1 MFGGRVKAG
10 LAAVLLPLA
19 IGVAACGSTS
29 TNSSTSSSSSGAAG
43 GGSANVAA
51 ASATV
56 ARYTG
61 KPTPFPVDQS
71 LTKRPTGQKLAYLEC
86 STPVC
91 GLFAQLLIPTERLL
105 GYKLIVVK
113 GASASGLQN
122 AMTSIISQK
131 PNGILLTAITP
142 DQFASQLKQ
151 AVQAKIQM
159 AANGV
164 MNPQSYG
171 IGASNFD
178 QRLSLLA
185 GKLLADWVI
194 SHHGSKANA
203 VFYSIP
209 ELDFTSYEQKGYQQ
223 EMARLCPS
231 CTNRY
236 VPIPVATVGNT
247 APTRVVDDL
256 QSHPDTKT
264 AVFASEETVAGLPA
278 ALKAS
283 GLHVEVTGFAPNPI
297 ALQYIKAGQ
306 ISSGLGLDLGVM
318 IWTEVDELVRLT
330 THQPLTAGERA
341 GAVPIQFL
349 YKNDLTGDVSKGWS
363 AYPDFAQRFAKLWS
377 GR

>member
-1 MFGGRVKAG
+1 M
-10 LAAVLLPLA
+10 
-19 IGVAACGSTS
+19 S
-29 TNSSTSSSSSGAAG
+29 
-43 GGSANVAA
+43 
-51 ASATV
+51 
-56 ARYTG
+56 
-61 KPTPFPVDQS
+61 
-71 LTKRPTGQKLAYLEC
+71 
-86 STPVC
+86 
-91 GLFAQLLIPTERLL
+91 
-105 GYKLIVVK
+105 
-113 GASASGLQN
+113 
-122 AMTSIISQK
+122 SIISSK

-142 DQFASQLKQ
+142 NQFGPQLKQ
-151 AVQAKIQM
+151 AVQENIPM

-164 MNPQSYG
+164 MNPQRYG

-178 QRLSLLA
+178 QRLSAVA

-194 SHHGSKANA
+194 SRHGSKANA
-203 VFYSIP
+203 VLYTIP
-209 ELDFTSYEQKGYQQ
+209 ELDFTSYVQKGYQQ

-283 GLHVEVTGFAPNPI
+283 GLNVEITGFAPNPV
-297 ALQYIKAGQ
+297 ALQYIKDGQ
-306 ISSGLGLDLGVM
+306 VTSGLGLDLAIM
-318 IWTEVDELVRLT
+318 MWTEVDELVRLT

-349 YKNDLTGDVSKGWS
+349 YKQDLPGDVTKGWA
-363 AYPDFAQRFAKLWS
+363 AYPDFASRFAKLWT
-377 GR
+377 GK